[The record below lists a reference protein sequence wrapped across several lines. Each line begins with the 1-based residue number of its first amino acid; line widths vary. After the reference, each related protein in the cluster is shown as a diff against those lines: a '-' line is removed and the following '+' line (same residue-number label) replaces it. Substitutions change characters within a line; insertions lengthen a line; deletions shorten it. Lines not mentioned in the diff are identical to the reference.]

1 MAVEKQIVVG
11 ASGASGMPLLIKC
24 LEILQD
30 NEEYRSLLVMS
41 RSAKLTLEQETDW
54 SVSQVEALA
63 DEVLDPDNIGAGP
76 ASGSYR
82 TEGMVIVPCS
92 MKTAAGI
99 VSGYTDNLLLRA
111 ADVTIKEK
119 RPLVLAARDN
129 GRFRMC
135 DNTVDD
141 HQLIQRILSGLLYIK
156 CRMHTY
162 IIHTHGVDFLCSSF
176 QILYRDHV
184 DHDFSIVFLCGLHSA
199 QNGFIVARSQNG
211 NDIRSGFKCCFR
223 FQFSCIHNFR
233 IRQNF
238 DFREM
243 LFKLS
248 YRTHALLDDKRC
260 SHLCN
265 INAASCFLQ
274 QGHAFLQCQCIQCQ
288 L

>member
-1 MAVEKQIVVG
+1 MAVEKRIVVG

-63 DEVLDPDNIGAGP
+63 DEVLEQDNIGAGP

-119 RPLVLAARDN
+119 RPLVLAARETPRLSN
-129 GRFRMC
+129 VWIVPPMMTFYQKPESI
-135 DNTVDD
+135 DD
-141 HQLIQRILSGLLYIK
+141 MVTHLAAKLLSPF
-156 CRMHTY
+156 
-162 IIHTHGVDFLCSSF
+162 GVEVKE
-176 QILYRDHV
+176 YRRWKE
-184 DHDFSIVFLCGLHSA
+184 C
-199 QNGFIVARSQNG
+199 
-211 NDIRSGFKCCFR
+211 
-223 FQFSCIHNFR
+223 
-233 IRQNF
+233 
-238 DFREM
+238 
-243 LFKLS
+243 
-248 YRTHALLDDKRC
+248 
-260 SHLCN
+260 
-265 INAASCFLQ
+265 
-274 QGHAFLQCQCIQCQ
+274 
-288 L
+288 

>member
-1 MAVEKQIVVG
+1 MAVEKRIVVG

-119 RPLVLAARDN
+119 RPLVLAARETPMSEIHLRN
-129 GRFRMC
+129 LYELSRMS
-135 DNTVDD
+135 NVWIVPPMMTFYQKPESIDD
-141 HQLIQRILSGLLYIK
+141 MVTHLAAKLLSPF
-156 CRMHTY
+156 
-162 IIHTHGVDFLCSSF
+162 GVEVKEDRRWKGC
-176 QILYRDHV
+176 
-184 DHDFSIVFLCGLHSA
+184 
-199 QNGFIVARSQNG
+199 
-211 NDIRSGFKCCFR
+211 
-223 FQFSCIHNFR
+223 
-233 IRQNF
+233 
-238 DFREM
+238 
-243 LFKLS
+243 
-248 YRTHALLDDKRC
+248 
-260 SHLCN
+260 
-265 INAASCFLQ
+265 
-274 QGHAFLQCQCIQCQ
+274 
-288 L
+288 